1 MQPQEPAPPAKPR
14 SRTAQNIFLFTGFT
28 LAVPITAILIWSG
41 ASTDA
46 YLVIWFTAGAWTF
59 VVGFLLAFYNGIRYK
74 DWSAFNHNAADKA
87 RAQHAKI
94 HDQSRRNHWRRMDN
108 ERSDDRSEFAGRY
121 GKYSYR
127 RD

>member
-28 LAVPITAILIWSG
+28 LAVPITAILIWSS

-74 DWSAFNHNAADKA
+74 DWSAFNHHNAASEA
-87 RAQHAKI
+87 YAQHAKI
-94 HDQSRRNHWRRMDN
+94 LNQAMQDRHRESSRDLADFT
-108 ERSDDRSEFAGRY
+108 ERY
-121 GKYSYR
+121 GDYSGL